1 MSGKLLF
8 SESTSHPPVYY
19 WNFPFCD
26 YPGLNV
32 RYFWIFKVGHIF
44 YKLDVK
50 ILVTSNEIKLAL
62 ILIMSSRFVSNKAL
76 IVLAPAKEPLRTGLG
91 INRYFVIFRP
101 WKVLG
106 NYIDYCWNLYC
117 YVMRILRKFNFLGII
132 WDSKRMNA
140 FCRHSKRLKSKILAT
155 MVPPPGYTGFIT
167 NFPFWA
173 TRSLERMYK
182 LYSGKRLFWHYRL

>member
-19 WNFPFCD
+19 WNLPFCD

-32 RYFWIFKVGHIF
+32 RYFWIFKANHIF

-50 ILVTSNEIKLAL
+50 ILVTSNEIKLAP
-62 ILIMSSRFVSNKAL
+62 ILIMSSRSVSNKAL
-76 IVLAPAKEPLRTGLG
+76 IVLALAKEPPGTGLG
-91 INRYFVIFRP
+91 INRYFVIFKP
-101 WKVLG
+101 WKVLW
-106 NYIDYCWNLYC
+106 NYIDYCWNSQADIEEIQLF
-117 YVMRILRKFNFLGII
+117 RDNLGEQ
-132 WDSKRMNA
+132 KVLKNA
-140 FCRHSKRLKSKILAT
+140 FCRHSKRLKSKSLAT

-167 NFPFWA
+167 NFPFCA
-173 TRSLERMYK
+173 TRNLERMYK